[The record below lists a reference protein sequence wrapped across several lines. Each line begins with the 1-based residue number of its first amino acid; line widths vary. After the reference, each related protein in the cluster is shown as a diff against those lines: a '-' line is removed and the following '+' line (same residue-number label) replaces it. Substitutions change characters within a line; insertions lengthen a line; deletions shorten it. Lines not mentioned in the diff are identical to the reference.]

1 MLYECLTG
9 KQAFEGETVS
19 DLIAKILEREPDWT
33 LLPAATPTRV
43 RELLPRCLTKDAR
56 QRLRDIGEA
65 RVLLGSGGSAPP
77 ALGEGQRGAVL
88 HRRHRPHATRSRQLE
103 TRAMIRPFAF
113 VLLAAA
119 LAIGAGPAAAASP
132 LRGLDHVVVAVAD
145 LDSAAQRY
153 RDLGF
158 ALKRGQPHD
167 DGIRNQHVKFR
178 DGTEIE
184 LLTAPEARDSL
195 TEQYR
200 RHLAAGDGPAFYA
213 LYVSE
218 PDVLARWL
226 KAGGYRYLRDG
237 NLITFPVAHA
247 LRPVFFGGRNRSI
260 TDQPAHFAHPNT
272 AEDLLAVWLA
282 GEGAAADR
290 ALLVA
295 LGARASARMLLPDS
309 VRAEV
314 LSAGDGEVYL
324 LPAAW
329 QSVPGRKI
337 VGATVRVRS
346 VAKAREVLARGGLT
360 GLHEAQS
367 ERGRSLFLPPA
378 VTHGIWLELL
388 EQK

>member
-1 MLYECLTG
+1 M
-9 KQAFEGETVS
+9 V
-19 DLIAKILEREPDWT
+19 
-33 LLPAATPTRV
+33 V
-43 RELLPRCLTKDAR
+43 RFVV
-56 QRLRDIGEA
+56 
-65 RVLLGSGGSAPP
+65 VLL
-77 ALGEGQRGAVL
+77 V
-88 HRRHRPHATRSRQLE
+88 
-103 TRAMIRPFAF
+103 AM
-113 VLLAAA
+113 AAA
-119 LAIGAGPAAAASP
+119 LPRPAAAQSP
-132 LRGLDHVVVAVAD
+132 VRGLDHVVVAVSG
-145 LDSAAQRY
+145 LDSAAARY
-153 RDLGF
+153 RALGF
-158 ALKRGQPHD
+158 ALKPGRPHD

-226 KAGGYRYLRDG
+226 KAGGYRFLRDG

-260 TDQPAHFAHPNT
+260 TDQPQHFAHPNT

-282 GEGAAADR
+282 GAGVAEDR

-295 LGARASARMLLPDS
+295 LGARAAARTLLLPDS

-314 LSAGDGEVYL
+314 MTVGDGDVYL
-324 LPAAW
+324 LPPAW

-360 GLHEAQS
+360 GLREAQS
-367 ERGRSLFLPPA
+367 DRGRSLFLPPA
-378 VTHGIWLELL
+378 VTHGLWLELR
-388 EQK
+388 ERK